1 MQNSTPEYLAQFREA
16 SAADAQSIADI
27 HATSWCNTYQNA
39 LTAQYLSNVVLLE
52 RNEVWKN
59 RLEAQK
65 ENQYVAVAER
75 DGEVIGFVCAYA
87 GENSKWGSYLDNL
100 HIRKSYQSMGIGKS
114 LLLDAARWCHQR
126 EPNKG
131 MCLLVNQ
138 DNVKAQAF
146 YTSLGARNA
155 ENGVWNAPDGSVVP
169 TYWFVWDKIGTLV
182 ENG

>member
-1 MQNSTPEYLAQFREA
+1 VS
-16 SAADAQSIADI
+16 
-27 HATSWCNTYQNA
+27 
-39 LTAQYLSNVVLLE
+39 
-52 RNEVWKN
+52 
-59 RLEAQK
+59 
-65 ENQYVAVAER
+65 VAER
-75 DGEVIGFVCAYA
+75 DGEVIGFVCAYS

-114 LLLDAARWCHQR
+114 LLIDAARWCHQR

-146 YTSLGARNA
+146 YNSLGARNA